1 MFWGHI
7 WQCTV
12 EKIQTNTVEK
22 SYTNATN
29 VTLFPLI
36 QVLWGVMWKC
46 TVEKSRTNATNVTMP
61 PLRQAIWGDIWKHTV
76 KAIATNVNMPPL
88 GQEILGNIW
97 KCTVGKNQTNVI
109 NLTMPL
115 LRQAI
120 WGHIEN
126 IQWRKIKQKQPV
138 WSKFFEETHKD
149 AQIWVERRK
158 ITICNWEQFL
168 TWKYNKP

>member
-1 MFWGHI
+1 
-7 WQCTV
+7 
-12 EKIQTNTVEK
+12 
-22 SYTNATN
+22 
-29 VTLFPLI
+29 
-36 QVLWGVMWKC
+36 MWKC

-97 KCTVGKNQTNVI
+97 KCTEGKSQTNVI

-126 IQWRKIKQKQPV
+126 IQWRNIKQKQPV
-138 WSKFFEETHKD
+138 WPTFFYCDFSHNFSNCVHCRT
-149 AQIWVERRK
+149 VC
-158 ITICNWEQFL
+158 ICLAVTLQLAAFVWLYFIKCL
-168 TWKYNKP
+168 LKSPA